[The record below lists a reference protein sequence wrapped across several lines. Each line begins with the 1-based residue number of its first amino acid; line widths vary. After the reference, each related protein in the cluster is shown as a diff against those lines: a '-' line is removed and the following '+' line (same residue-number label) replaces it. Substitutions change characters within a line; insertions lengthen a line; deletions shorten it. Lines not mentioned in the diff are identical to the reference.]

1 MRKYA
6 YLARLEELLAELPAQ
21 DRQEALNYY
30 EEYFDAAGTENEE
43 KTAAE
48 LGDPVD
54 VARKILEEEGSTP
67 QETASAAP
75 VQATDVMPPQAEAA
89 PEPAPAAAAPA
100 GPEPPALDDPENYP
114 ASGTGAVKAVPK
126 PHTKRLWLVF
136 WLLVA
141 LALVIQLAVLVLGL
155 GQNWGGESA
164 FAAAEYAA
172 SLQVEETA
180 PVAQSEPVV
189 EEGPVQSAPVDTG
202 TTDLGQVSYSTALQT
217 QGRNTLNVHM
227 YCGNVA
233 FRTGEEAGIQVN
245 NVEDSRLIHFT
256 EDGRADTFVC
266 ESSDPDAHV
275 TITLPANAYDEI
287 NVVTSGSGAIEL
299 GDLQAETIT
308 AVTADGPIQSGWV
321 RAGTLILQTNRGN
334 IWLEKATDGTGYQL
348 ENVKLLAPEGY
359 VSADLDGP
367 ISCWTTRI
375 TNAEGYSKT
384 TEATDH
390 SGILRDLEVQAGS
403 TIDIQYDA

>member
-172 SLQVEETA
+172 SLQVEETV

-189 EEGPVQSAPVDTG
+189 EEGPVQSAPIDTG

-217 QGRNTLNVHM
+217 QGRNT
-227 YCGNVA
+227 
-233 FRTGEEAGIQVN
+233 
-245 NVEDSRLIHFT
+245 
-256 EDGRADTFVC
+256 
-266 ESSDPDAHV
+266 
-275 TITLPANAYDEI
+275 
-287 NVVTSGSGAIEL
+287 
-299 GDLQAETIT
+299 
-308 AVTADGPIQSGWV
+308 
-321 RAGTLILQTNRGN
+321 
-334 IWLEKATDGTGYQL
+334 
-348 ENVKLLAPEGY
+348 
-359 VSADLDGP
+359 
-367 ISCWTTRI
+367 
-375 TNAEGYSKT
+375 
-384 TEATDH
+384 
-390 SGILRDLEVQAGS
+390 
-403 TIDIQYDA
+403 